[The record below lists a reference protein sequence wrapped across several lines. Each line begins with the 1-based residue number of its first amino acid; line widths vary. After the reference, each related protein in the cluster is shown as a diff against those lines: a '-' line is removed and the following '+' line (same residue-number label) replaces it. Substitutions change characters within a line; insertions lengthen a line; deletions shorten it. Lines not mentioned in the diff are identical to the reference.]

1 MKKKPSE
8 KMGDGR
14 TLADDAAGL
23 FEQGESVD
31 YIIAFLTG
39 VLTSMEKFEPYKTY
53 SVAEVHELFEMLCIL
68 RKKERLAKYHEI

>member
-1 MKKKPSE
+1 MKKKSTE

-31 YIIAFLTG
+31 YIIAYLTG
-39 VLTSMEKFEPYKTY
+39 VLTSMEKFEPDKTY
-53 SVAEVHELFEMLCIL
+53 SVTEIHELFETLCIL
-68 RKKERLAKYHEI
+68 RKKER

>member
-1 MKKKPSE
+1 MKKKPTE

-14 TLADDAAGL
+14 MLADDAAEL

-31 YIIAFLTG
+31 YIIAYLTG

-53 SVAEVHELFEMLCIL
+53 TVAEVHELLEMLCIL
-68 RKKERLAKYHEI
+68 RKKERLEKYNEI